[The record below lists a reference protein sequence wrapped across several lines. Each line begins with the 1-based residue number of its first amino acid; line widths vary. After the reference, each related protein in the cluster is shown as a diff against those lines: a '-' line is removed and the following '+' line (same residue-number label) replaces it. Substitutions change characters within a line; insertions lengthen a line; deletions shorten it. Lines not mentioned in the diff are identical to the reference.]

1 MWSSASSKGK
11 VNNSPWFLYE
21 SDVTRMYSDLK
32 NAWIFFLSLLYS
44 FQQSDLKKT
53 NAMAVLR

>member
-32 NAWIFFLSLLYS
+32 NARIFFLSLLYS